1 MESGKI
7 ATYALMNK
15 KGYGKEHA
23 EIEKYKQDRDIT
35 NRYISSL
42 IYKKEMKNR
51 ILNKRV
57 KSYPVM
63 EADMIFKSKNYDY
76 ENNIDRNW
84 QNENNAIVVRHN
96 VELKN

>member
-1 MESGKI
+1 
-7 ATYALMNK
+7 
-15 KGYGKEHA
+15 
-23 EIEKYKQDRDIT
+23 
-35 NRYISSL
+35 
-42 IYKKEMKNR
+42 
-51 ILNKRV
+51 
-57 KSYPVM
+57 M